1 MATSIITKFLAPT
14 NTKGARIAV
23 KGFGQRKVYSWD
35 CNIDVMLNHAHAV
48 QQFLSDFNAASDT
61 SYTVKAF
68 ASMDIATADFVA
80 IVQ

>member
-1 MATSIITKFLAPT
+1 MATSIVTKFLAPT

-35 CNIDVMLNHAHAV
+35 CNLDVMLNHEHAV
-48 QQFLSDFNAASDT
+48 QQFLKAFNAENDT
-61 SYTVKAF
+61 DYGIVAF
-68 ASMDIATADFVA
+68 ASMDIANADFVA